1 MSKLLYAWEFG
12 ANFGHIGAFLPLA
25 RALRAR
31 EHELCLALP
40 QSAPAVQLQADREFA
55 CLQAP
60 VCAETQRREAPLS
73 YSDILL
79 RFGYARSEDLLALVV
94 GWRELMR
101 RNGTQ
106 LVLASYAP
114 TAMLAARTLGI
125 PLMLF
130 GSGFFAPPR
139 RRPLPALRPWQ
150 PLPPEQ
156 LASIDA
162 AALASINSVL
172 RHFRQA
178 PLDAMEQL
186 FDVAEDA
193 LLGFPELDHYAD
205 RGPARYWGDLPD
217 AGVGDA
223 PAWPALPGKRVFA
236 YLRRG
241 TRHHEAALA
250 ALHALGAPAV
260 VCFPEA
266 PPGLFARY
274 AAPHLAFSTKPLDL
288 ARCAGE
294 ADAAV
299 SYAGMSTTISFLLKG
314 KPLLLLPGHIEQFL
328 FARRVGD
335 MGAGL
340 IVDPERSPADLA
352 QKLRRVLFDAEFAQN
367 ARAFARKY
375 AKFSQDAVT
384 ANLVRR
390 IEQIA
395 TGAQGSQRM
404 DLC

>member
-1 MSKLLYAWEFG
+1 MSKLLYAWELGG
-12 ANFGHIGAFLPLA
+12 AFGHIGAFLPLA
-25 RALRAR
+25 RVLRAR
-31 EHELCLALP
+31 GHELCLALS
-40 QSAPAVQLQADREFA
+40 QIAPAVQLQANRDFV

-60 VCAETQRREAPLS
+60 VCAETPRREAPLS

-79 RFGYARSEDLLALVV
+79 RFGYARSEELLALVV
-94 GWRELMR
+94 GWRKLMHR
-101 RNGTQ
+101 RGAQ
-106 LVLASYAP
+106 LVIANYAP

-130 GSGFFAPPR
+130 GSSFFAPPR
-139 RRPLPALRPWQ
+139 RRPLPPLRPWQ

-156 LASIDA
+156 LTAIDA

-172 RHFRQA
+172 RHYRQK
-178 PLDAMEQL
+178 PLDAVEQL
-186 FDVAEDA
+186 FDVAEDT

-217 AGVGDA
+217 AGVGDV
-223 PAWPALPGKRVFA
+223 PAWPAFPGKRVFT
-236 YLRRG
+236 YLRSG
-241 TRHHEAALA
+241 TPHHEAALA
-250 ALHALGAPAV
+250 ALHALGAPAIV
-260 VCFPEA
+260 YFPEA
-266 PPGLFARY
+266 PPGLVERY
-274 AAPHLAFSTKPLDL
+274 AAPHLALSSKPLDL
-288 ARCAGE
+288 ARCAHE

-299 SYAGMSTTISFLLKG
+299 TYAAMSTTISFLLRG

-328 FARRVGD
+328 FARRVED

-352 QKLRRVLFDAEFAQN
+352 QKLRRVLFDADFTQN
-367 ARAFARKY
+367 AQAFARKY
-375 AKFSQDAVT
+375 AGFSQDAVA

-395 TGAQGSQRM
+395 AAAPLSGHH